1 MTQAIL
7 VPLAQ
12 LDQSYLHEVGVTL
25 GHVVRSVDVPM
36 LRAAAV
42 RVIDKW
48 RLLAGHLEWSKQL
61 SSWCVNVPLHGD
73 VSGRLGFTTN
83 NLKLRLDTQFTVNE
97 HAFAQVVTRPPLS
110 LFRASSTPS
119 DLQSYAT
126 SKAPIISIH
135 ITELL
140 NCTCIGFSFPHGVL
154 DAVGIGHFIHGLDD
168 ELNGRTWDA
177 PAISTTN
184 IVREALDTLEA
195 APTIYDD
202 IHKETAAFSSFR
214 RSLKPAFWANKLT
227 LAPKI
232 ISEHIR
238 HGIETKT
245 VHLGEKAMGRL
256 LRETKAEVAKL
267 GVGRV
272 STGDI
277 LAAWIMK
284 AMYADE
290 SDSNSVCLISMY
302 SIRAMLEDKYPTIK
316 DYPRKVD
323 NGFTGYPLPPFTKGQ
338 LAKMSVA
345 EIAILHRK
353 GFEPTADIAWLQAYN
368 TYLKKALRGH
378 MTVKW
383 NKTDDLWI
391 FTNQVIGR
399 VDNIDYGSKMFG
411 VWVWFHPFEF
421 PSEIGINKF
430 KGGYLVQGTARSAR
444 WRAVAKAVENMD
456 RPQPRL

>member
-1 MTQAIL
+1 
-7 VPLAQ
+7 
-12 LDQSYLHEVGVTL
+12 
-25 GHVVRSVDVPM
+25 
-36 LRAAAV
+36 
-42 RVIDKW
+42 
-48 RLLAGHLEWSKQL
+48 
-61 SSWCVNVPLHGD
+61 
-73 VSGRLGFTTN
+73 
-83 NLKLRLDTQFTVNE
+83 
-97 HAFAQVVTRPPLS
+97 
-110 LFRASSTPS
+110 
-119 DLQSYAT
+119 SYAT

-168 ELNGRTWDA
+168 ELHGRTWDA
-177 PAISTTN
+177 PAISTSN
-184 IVREALDTLEA
+184 IVREALDNLEA

-202 IHKETAAFSSFR
+202 IHKESAAFSSFR
-214 RSLKPAFWANKLT
+214 RSLKPDSWANKLT
-227 LAPKI
+227 LAAKI
-232 ISEHIR
+232 TSEHIR

-245 VHLGEKAMGRL
+245 VHLGEKAIGSL

-290 SDSNSVCLISMY
+290 SDSNEVCLISMC
-302 SIRAMLEDKYPTIK
+302 SIRAILQDKYPLIK

-323 NGFTGYPLPPFTKGQ
+323 NGFTTCPLPPFTKGQ
-338 LAKMSVA
+338 LAKLSVA
-345 EIAILHRK
+345 ELAILHRK
-353 GFEPTADIAWLQAYN
+353 GFEPAADIAWLQAYN
-368 TYLKKALRGH
+368 MYLKKALRGH
-378 MTVKW
+378 FTVKW
-383 NKTDDLWI
+383 EKSSDELWL

-411 VWVWFHPFEF
+411 IWVWFHPFEF
-421 PSEIGINKF
+421 PGEIGINKF

>member
-12 LDQSYLHEVGVTL
+12 LDQSYLHEVGVTV
-25 GHVVRSVDVPM
+25 GHVIRSVDVSV

-42 RVIDKW
+42 RVVDKW

-83 NLKLRLDTQFTVNE
+83 ILKRRLDTQFAVNE
-97 HAFAQVVTRPPLS
+97 HAFAQVVTRPPLN

-135 ITELL
+135 VTKLL

-184 IVREALDTLEA
+184 VVRETLDTLEA

-202 IHKETAAFSSFR
+202 IHKETAAFSSLR
-214 RSLKPAFWANKLT
+214 RSLRPASLANKLS
-227 LAPKI
+227 LAAKI
-232 ISEHIR
+232 TNEHIR
-238 HGIETKT
+238 HGIETKA
-245 VHLGEKAMGRL
+245 VHLGEQAIQRL

-277 LAAWIMK
+277 LVAWIMK

-290 SDSNSVCLISMY
+290 SDSNAVCLISLY
-302 SIRAMLEDKYPTIK
+302 SIRAMLQDKYPTIK
-316 DYPRKVD
+316 DYPH
-323 NGFTGYPLPPFTKGQ
+323 NGFTTCPLPPFTKGQ
-338 LAKMSVA
+338 LAKLSVA
-345 EIAILHRK
+345 ELAILHRK
-353 GFEPTADIAWLQAYN
+353 GFEPATEIAWLQAYN
-368 TYLKKALRGH
+368 TYLKKALSGQFL
-378 MTVKW
+378 VKW
-383 NKTDDLWI
+383 EKNNELWI
-391 FTNQVIGR
+391 HTNQVIGR
-399 VDNIDYGSKMFG
+399 LEKIDYGSKMFG
-411 VWVWFHPFEF
+411 VWVWFNPLEF
-421 PSEIGINKF
+421 PGEIGINKF
-430 KGGYLVQGTARSAR
+430 NGGYLVQGTARSAR
-444 WRAVAKAVENMD
+444 WRAVAKLVEDMD
-456 RPQPRL
+456 KPQPRL